1 MAQLEVSMSTTGPM
15 PAEWAG
21 HVILIGGATGV
32 GKTEAILEA
41 AQRWG
46 AEVVVADSMQ
56 VYCGLDIGTA
66 KPTSR
71 ELARVPHYGI
81 DLVDFRQDFSVL
93 EWLGHAR
100 RAASEILARGCRVIV
115 AGGTGMYL
123 KAFAVGLSSPLPDH
137 ASEEWWAEVRGRGLE
152 ENIAALL
159 RLDPEAGRWID
170 LANARRVERA
180 LEQVTVTGRSLGMLR
195 AQWTRRELWPQR
207 LPLLVFDRE
216 SESLRQRQRQRLE
229 AMLAAGWV
237 GEVMTLREQGYG
249 PGMTAFQALGY
260 REIWAALEAG
270 DWPGAWPE
278 KIAVRTW
285 RYARRQRTWFRHQ
298 MPGRWMEPWKL
309 REIPRW
315 EAWFE

>member
-1 MAQLEVSMSTTGPM
+1 MSTTGPM

-21 HVILIGGATGV
+21 QVILIGGATGV

-137 ASEEWWAEVRGRGLE
+137 ASEEW
-152 ENIAALL
+152 
-159 RLDPEAGRWID
+159 
-170 LANARRVERA
+170 
-180 LEQVTVTGRSLGMLR
+180 
-195 AQWTRRELWPQR
+195 
-207 LPLLVFDRE
+207 
-216 SESLRQRQRQRLE
+216 
-229 AMLAAGWV
+229 
-237 GEVMTLREQGYG
+237 
-249 PGMTAFQALGY
+249 
-260 REIWAALEAG
+260 
-270 DWPGAWPE
+270 
-278 KIAVRTW
+278 
-285 RYARRQRTWFRHQ
+285 
-298 MPGRWMEPWKL
+298 
-309 REIPRW
+309 
-315 EAWFE
+315 